1 MESNNN
7 IRPTDHL
14 ANERT
19 FLAWMRTSVAIM
31 TFGFV
36 VVKFSLFV
44 KQITMLLGDGV
55 HQLPLPAKGYSAI
68 LGIVLVALGTIMAWL
83 AYVRFRRTEK
93 QLTEN
98 KYIPSSTLSMLFT
111 LAIILVGILLV
122 LYLIPSV

>member
-19 FLAWMRTSVAIM
+19 FLAWIRTSVAIM

-36 VVKFSLFV
+36 VVKFALFV
-44 KQITMLLGDGV
+44 KQIAMLLGENTK
-55 HQLPLPAKGYSAI
+55 QLPLPAKSYSAV
-68 LGIVLVALGTIMAWL
+68 LGIALVAIGTLMAL
-83 AYVRFRRTEK
+83 LSYLRFKRNEK
-93 QLTEN
+93 QLNEN
-98 KYIPSSTLSMLFT
+98 RYVPSSTLSLLFT

-122 LYLIPSV
+122 LYLIPGA

>member
-19 FLAWMRTSVAIM
+19 FLAWIRTSVAIM

-36 VVKFSLFV
+36 VVKFALFV
-44 KQITMLLGDGV
+44 KQIAMLLGDNTQ
-55 HQLPLPAKGYSAI
+55 QLPLPAKSYSAV
-68 LGIVLVALGTIMAWL
+68 LGIALVAIGTLMAL
-83 AYVRFRRTEK
+83 LSYLRFKRNEK
-93 QLTEN
+93 QLNEN
-98 KYIPSSTLSMLFT
+98 RYVPSSTLSLLFT

-122 LYLIPSV
+122 LYLIPGA